1 MNTDEGAAPPRHA
14 TASRAGVKGG
24 HDATLFREIMVG
36 PLPAARDERGASM
49 SLVLE

>member
-1 MNTDEGAAPPRHA
+1 MSADEEAPPPRHA
-14 TASRAGVKGG
+14 TASLWLMGG

-36 PLPAARDERGASM
+36 PLPAARAERGSSM